1 MKEIEE
7 KEGDQESH
15 ASEKPKMESDSDEE
29 LDRTNEIIELEHVS
43 VKSSKTKASEKPQK
57 AILSP
62 EDVQK
67 IKAQQAKEEAEAE
80 KAELA
85 KKLKE

>member
-1 MKEIEE
+1 
-7 KEGDQESH
+7 
-15 ASEKPKMESDSDEE
+15 MESDSDEE

-62 EDVQK
+62 EDV
-67 IKAQQAKEEAEAE
+67 
-80 KAELA
+80 
-85 KKLKE
+85 